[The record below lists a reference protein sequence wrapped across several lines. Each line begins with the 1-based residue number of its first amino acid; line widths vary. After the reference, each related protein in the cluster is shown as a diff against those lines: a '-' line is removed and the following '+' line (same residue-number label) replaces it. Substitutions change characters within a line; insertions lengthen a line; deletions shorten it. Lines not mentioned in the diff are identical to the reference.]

1 MAPSRHPSDGL
12 LARVNFPLYAVDM
25 LTSRHILVAGGGG
38 SSKTGVANGFE
49 IYELYH
55 NGSHFCAEE
64 VVRHETGANVVMNF
78 AVHSC
83 EKRSYLCAG
92 QEAHCQM
99 YFVQPR
105 IEPEENGNGIGDVK
119 CALTE
124 RPHENGNIRHRN
136 APSGVEPLSNGHKQ
150 PSSAADILRQ
160 FKRVRFDIQAADV
173 VQTDFLK
180 GADPLQRV
188 VRISGNG
195 RLIATGG
202 TDGHLRVWTF
212 PQMSLAVELPA
223 HNKEIDDLDFSPD
236 SKYIASISKDAQGLV
251 WDLISGKLQ
260 HKLQWHTPEGVKYLF
275 KRCRFGTVEAHKDNY
290 RLFTIANPLGK
301 VGRQRGFLQKWDC
314 SSGQLSQAVAID
326 ESLSSL
332 AVRDDGRFVAVGT
345 MFSGSVSMYI
355 AFSLQVSTA
364 KSGRRILFEHAII
377 SLPLQCVLNIPHAHS
392 MFVTGLQFLPITNE
406 EGPPISSDT
415 EAAVLSISV
424 DNKVCIHSLLQRRTI
439 PAWMAIAFMIGMI
452 FAVFVLCSYLDI

>member
-1 MAPSRHPSDGL
+1 MAYTRRPSDGL

-25 LTSRHILVAGGGG
+25 LTSRHIIVAGGGG

-55 NGSHFCAEE
+55 NGTHFCAEE
-64 VVRHETGANVVMNF
+64 VLRHETGANVVMNF
-78 AVHSC
+78 ALRYGG
-83 EKRSYLCAG
+83 KKGFLCAG

-105 IEPEENGNGIGDVK
+105 VLLEDMEHGKGVSVGKPALADWSNGKDN
-119 CALTE
+119 LSQ
-124 RPHENGNIRHRN
+124 RN
-136 APSGVEPLSNGHKQ
+136 AHSGMEAVTNRHKHPLS
-150 PSSAADILRQ
+150 SADIFRQ
-160 FKRVRFDIQAADV
+160 SRRMLFDIQASDV

-180 GADPLQRV
+180 GAEPLQRV

-195 RLIATGG
+195 QLMATGG

-212 PQMSLAVELPA
+212 PQMTLAAKLAE
-223 HNKEIDDLDFSPD
+223 HSKEIDDLDFSPD
-236 SKYIASISKDAQGLV
+236 SKVITSISKDSQGLV
-251 WDLISGKLQ
+251 WDLASGQLQ
-260 HKLQWHTPEGVKYLF
+260 HKLQWKTPEGAKYLF
-275 KRCRFGTVEAHKDNY
+275 KRCRYGTVEAQKDNY

-301 VGRQRGFLQKWDC
+301 IGKQRGFLQRWNC
-314 SSGQLSQAVAID
+314 ASGQLQQAVAID

-355 AFSLQVSTA
+355 AFSLQ
-364 KSGRRILFEHAII
+364 R
-377 SLPLQCVLNIPHAHS
+377 VLHIPHAHS
-392 MFVTGLQFLPITNE
+392 MFVTGIQFLPITNE
-406 EGPPISSDT
+406 AGPPISSDT

-424 DNKVCIHSLLQRRTI
+424 DNKVCIHSLAQRRVV
-439 PAWMAIAFMIGMI
+439 PAWIATVFLIVMIS
-452 FAVFVLCSYLDI
+452 AVFVLCAYIGI

>member
-1 MAPSRHPSDGL
+1 MAPTRRPSDGL

-64 VVRHETGANVVMNF
+64 VLRHETGANVVMNF
-78 AVHSC
+78 AV
-83 EKRSYLCAG
+83 RNNGRRGYLCAG

-99 YFVQPR
+99 YYVQPR
-105 IEPEENGNGIGDVK
+105 IETEEDGGDNKRNPV
-119 CALTE
+119 E
-124 RPHENGNIRHRN
+124 RPHENGNVRQRGGAAAATH
-136 APSGVEPLSNGHKQ
+136 SGVEFIANGHK
-150 PSSAADILRQ
+150 PPTSVDDLLKQ
-160 FKRVRFDIQAADV
+160 FQRLRFDIQAADV

-180 GADPLQRV
+180 SSEPLQRV

-195 RLIATGG
+195 RLMATGG
-202 TDGHLRVWTF
+202 TDGKLRIWSF
-212 PQMSLAVELPA
+212 PQMTLGAELPA
-223 HNKEIDDLDFSPD
+223 HSKEIDDLDFSPD
-236 SKYIASISKDAQGLV
+236 SKYIASISKDSQGLV
-251 WDLISGKLQ
+251 WDLSTGKLH
-260 HKLQWHTPEGVKYLF
+260 HKLQWQTPEGSKYLF
-275 KRCRFGTVEAHKDNY
+275 KRCRYGTVEAHKDNY

-301 VGRQRGFLQKWDC
+301 VGKQRGYLQHWDC
-314 SSGQLSQAVAID
+314 ASGKLRQAVAID

-355 AFSLQVSTA
+355 AFTLQ
-364 KSGRRILFEHAII
+364 R
-377 SLPLQCVLNIPHAHS
+377 VLHIPHAHS

-424 DNKVCIHSLLQRRTI
+424 DNKVCIHSLAQRRTI
-439 PAWMAIAFMIGMI
+439 PAWMAVAFIIVMI
-452 FAVFVLCSYLDI
+452 FAVFVLCSYIGI